1 MAARFEM
8 NQVMNLVPQG
18 VKLLGELDAYT
29 KSTDLDPKLRELVK
43 IRASQINGCVY
54 CLSYHSADA
63 RKSGESEMR
72 LYCLSAW
79 EESNL
84 YSEMEKAALELTE
97 HVTLLPSLKVPDHV
111 YHNVR
116 KYFSETQYINLTMLI
131 VMINCWNRMSV
142 AMGFTPEAE

>member
-1 MAARFEM
+1 MSARFDI
-8 NQVMNLVPQG
+8 NQVMKLVPQG

-63 RKSGESEMR
+63 RKLGESEMR

-79 EESNL
+79 EESPL
-84 YSEMEKAALELTE
+84 YSDMEKAALELTE

-111 YHNVR
+111 FHKVR

-131 VMINCWNRMSV
+131 VMINSWNRMSI
-142 AMGFTPEAE
+142 AMGFMPAAK